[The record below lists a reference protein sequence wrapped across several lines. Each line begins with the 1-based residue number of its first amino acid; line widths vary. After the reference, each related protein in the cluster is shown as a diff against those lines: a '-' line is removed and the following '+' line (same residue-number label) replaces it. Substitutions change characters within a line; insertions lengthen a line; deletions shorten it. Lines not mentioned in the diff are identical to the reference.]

1 MPTSPELD
9 IDRPIWGAKA
19 IALAAG
25 ILDEAGAP
33 ALKRTYHMLERGH
46 LPAGKVGRLYTSTI
60 RRLRSIASGEQ
71 LKA

>member
-25 ILDEAGAP
+25 ILDEAGEP
-33 ALKRTYHMLERGH
+33 ALSRTYHMLERGH
-46 LPAGKVGRLYTSTI
+46 LPVSKVGGRYTSTI
-60 RRLRSIASGEQ
+60 RRLRAIASGEQ
-71 LKA
+71 LKT